1 MHNLRKDRGFQ
12 EFWDCGSHKL
22 AGRSCGAKGSIPQAV
37 LIRECTAVL
46 GLDNFDENVFLDRV
60 DKIVVPKHHVMV
72 FHMKDGREITRHWIS
87 TAKKD
92 CWTDEYKDEQRAWM
106 RNYMA
111 NGTNTRYYPFTTRI
125 KCALC
130 GSSFRR
136 YSKSIKSGTFAHWR
150 CTKGGQCESVSLREE
165 DLERMAAEAMGTR
178 TFDGDRFRKEVEWI
192 AVGEKD
198 KVVIH
203 FKDGRVKEIPYTP
216 PKKRGIR
223 HTAEYKKNM
232 SRIKKQYRER
242 KRKES
247 EDN

>member
-1 MHNLRKDRGFQ
+1 MLKIRTKPIIDKETFDYVQQEMARRKGLGPFANKSLNTTCFTGKIKCGICGRSFMHNLRKDRGFQ

-130 GSSFRR
+130 GHP
-136 YSKSIKSGTFAHWR
+136 SGGTVRASRVGRSPIGDAPRAANANQSACGKKIWNAWQLR
-150 CTKGGQCESVSLREE
+150 PWGQEL
-165 DLERMAAEAMGTR
+165 
-178 TFDGDRFRKEVEWI
+178 
-192 AVGEKD
+192 
-198 KVVIH
+198 
-203 FKDGRVKEIPYTP
+203 
-216 PKKRGIR
+216 
-223 HTAEYKKNM
+223 
-232 SRIKKQYRER
+232 
-242 KRKES
+242 
-247 EDN
+247 